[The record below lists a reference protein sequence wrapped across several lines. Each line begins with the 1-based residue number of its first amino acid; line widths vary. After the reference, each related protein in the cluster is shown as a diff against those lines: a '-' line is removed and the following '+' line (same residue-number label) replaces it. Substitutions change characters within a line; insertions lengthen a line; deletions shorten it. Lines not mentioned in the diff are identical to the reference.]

1 VSGSYSRVR
10 IASSHC
16 ALLITLVVAHPS
28 TRTPQQTPRAP
39 HPVGGGSPEVGRRD
53 DVNARTHKRWLG
65 MHERGG
71 WRLEVGGRHST
82 VSCMFVGLV
91 HQCTNEGTSSQRRR
105 KPHRRKRANERPRKP
120 HSRSHS
126 LLFAVR
132 SFVRSRGWILCG
144 VTNNDDDDDD
154 DDDDVVVAFVV
165 QLRNFVYGCRRTL
178 TYTAFVQQFV
188 DGSYTAQRRVI
199 VRALCSLRGGLQ
211 CNCWVECDYS

>member
-1 VSGSYSRVR
+1 MSGSYSRVR

-105 KPHRRKRANERPRKP
+105 KPHRKKARERTPAQT
-120 HSRSHS
+120 SLTQSLTVVRSS
-126 LLFAVR
+126 FVR
-132 SFVRSRGWILCG
+132 SFVRSFVCVDGYFAGSPTTTTTTTTTTMLLLPSLYSYVILC
-144 VTNNDDDDDD
+144 T
-154 DDDDVVVAFVV
+154 DVDE
-165 QLRNFVYGCRRTL
+165 L
-178 TYTAFVQQFV
+178 
-188 DGSYTAQRRVI
+188 
-199 VRALCSLRGGLQ
+199 
-211 CNCWVECDYS
+211 